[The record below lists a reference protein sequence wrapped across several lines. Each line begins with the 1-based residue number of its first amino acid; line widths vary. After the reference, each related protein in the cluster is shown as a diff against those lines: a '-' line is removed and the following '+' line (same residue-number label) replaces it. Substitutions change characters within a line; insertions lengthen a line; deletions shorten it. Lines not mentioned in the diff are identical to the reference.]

1 MGSDEAWTNP
11 IDVNFGQIQYSLD
24 PHHLLPSRSDLTR
37 GRLEFQR
44 KLLRSGQPRFLM
56 IQVTEEGVIVDGHH
70 AFRAAAEEG
79 LLIDVTVCRLPAEK
93 KSDSILNL
101 EVREEA
107 R

>member
-1 MGSDEAWTNP
+1 
-11 IDVNFGQIQYSLD
+11 
-24 PHHLLPSRSDLTR
+24 
-37 GRLEFQR
+37 
-44 KLLRSGQPRFLM
+44 M
-56 IQVTEEGVIVDGHH
+56 IRVTEEGVIVDGHH